1 MRNEEDVLRTLAS
14 TYGQALNDIN
24 TAIAA
29 DYQAIQELTDRIE
42 SLDPSDPQVPILES
56 RRRSKAY
63 QKAYQENL
71 RGQVSGILDDMQQ
84 RQFSTVAG
92 YLQACYTDGFVGSMY
107 DMQGQGVPLVIPIDP
122 RAVVQAVQLDS
133 KISEGLYTRL
143 GKDVGQLK
151 KKIAAERKTIIR

>member
-1 MRNEEDVLRTLAS
+1 M
-14 TYGQALNDIN
+14 
-24 TAIAA
+24 
-29 DYQAIQELTDRIE
+29 
-42 SLDPSDPQVPILES
+42 PILES

-107 DMQGQGVPLVIPIDP
+107 DMQGQGVPL
-122 RAVVQAVQLDS
+122 A
-133 KISEGLYTRL
+133 
-143 GKDVGQLK
+143 
-151 KKIAAERKTIIR
+151 